1 MNSQR
6 IKSGETTERI
16 PPSIPVTG
24 STDQSGIIVRGLT
37 RFFGGVRAVDD
48 LSFSVRAH
56 TIFGLV
62 GPDGAGKT
70 TTMRMLCSLIDPTG
84 GSALIHGLDI
94 RSDRRRIRQL
104 MGYMPQRFSLYG
116 DLTVLENLEFYS
128 DIYQIPPDI
137 RKKRI
142 GELLEFSNLSDHVG
156 KLADQL
162 SGGMKQKLAL
172 SCNLI
177 HAPRYLFLDEPTIGV
192 DPVARR
198 ELWKI
203 LFDLRDQGT
212 TIFVSTPYMDEA
224 ERCDEIGLMDQ
235 GRIILQGPPRQIIRH
250 FSKQIMGVYS
260 KDNHLVREAMT
271 HSDYAEDAYML
282 GDALHIVTTQPSALS
297 KDLDELS
304 FMYSLELT
312 KQLTQ
317 PSLEDVFVH
326 LVKTNREVM

>member
-1 MNSQR
+1 M
-6 IKSGETTERI
+6 
-16 PPSIPVTG
+16 
-24 STDQSGIIVRGLT
+24 
-37 RFFGGVRAVDD
+37 
-48 LSFSVRAH
+48 
-56 TIFGLV
+56 
-62 GPDGAGKT
+62 
-70 TTMRMLCSLIDPTG
+70 
-84 GSALIHGLDI
+84 IHGLDI

-297 KDLDELS
+297 KDLDDLS